1 MRTIAATE
9 VSSRLTPVLEAA
21 QLEPIVIRAGDHDVA
36 VLVSMTEYEKL
47 RAFDHLA
54 RLGEHERWEF
64 EAAAVD
70 RISDERFAVLL
81 ADDED

>member
-9 VSSRLTPVLEAA
+9 VPSPLTPVLEAA
-21 QLEPIVIRAGDHDVA
+21 QREPVVIRAADHDIA
-36 VLVSMTEYEKL
+36 VVLSMAEYGRL

-54 RLGEHERWEF
+54 SLGEHQRWEF

-70 RISDERFAVLL
+70 GISDERLEVLL
-81 ADDED
+81 ADDEG